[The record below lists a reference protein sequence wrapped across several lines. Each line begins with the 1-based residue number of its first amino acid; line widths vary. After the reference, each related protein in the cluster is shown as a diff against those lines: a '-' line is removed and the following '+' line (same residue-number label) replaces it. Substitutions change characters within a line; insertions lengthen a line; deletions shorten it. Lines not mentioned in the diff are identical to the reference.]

1 MVDDVTG
8 RDKARGSL
16 RVSGEFVARIISSV
30 VLAAVAL
37 AAALAGGY
45 VFTALVMTG
54 AVLMAW
60 EWGRMV
66 RQERDDPA
74 VTAAHG
80 AAVAGAALLAAVG
93 QPLLGVVGVAV
104 GAAIVFVLAFGRR
117 ARWSAA
123 GVLYVGLPAIALIWL
138 RGGGAAGVTAIL
150 FLFTIVWTT
159 DTFSYVCGKLIGGP
173 KLWPW
178 LSPNK
183 TWAGTIGGVVVA
195 GVAAVAFAMVMQ
207 HAAPAALALT
217 GIVLAMAAQ
226 VGDLGESALKRA
238 FNVRNASD
246 LIPGHGGCMDRMDG
260 IVGAATVA
268 AILAAWRN
276 IEQPAA
282 ALLLAL

>member
-1 MVDDVTG
+1 MVGDVTG
-8 RDKARGSL
+8 QDKARRVVRVPGEL
-16 RVSGEFVARIISSV
+16 VPRIVSGA

-37 AAALAGGY
+37 AATFAGGIAFAAF
-45 VFTALVMTG
+45 VIGG

-60 EWGRMV
+60 EWGRIV
-66 RQERDDPA
+66 RQERDDGV
-74 VTAAHG
+74 VTAAH
-80 AAVAGAALLAAVG
+80 AVAVSGGAVLAVMG
-93 QPLLGVVGVAV
+93 QPLLGVVGVGI
-104 GAAIVFVLAFGRR
+104 GAMIVLVLAYGRR

-138 RGGGAAGVTAIL
+138 RGSDGTGITAML
-150 FLFTIVWTT
+150 FLFAVVWTT

-183 TWAGTIGGVVVA
+183 TWSGTIGGVLFA
-195 GVAAVAFAMVMQ
+195 AIAAVVFALVMQ
-207 HAAPAALALT
+207 HAAPTSLAAT
-217 GIVLAMAAQ
+217 GLLLSLAAQ
-226 VGDLGESALKRA
+226 AGDLGESALKRA

-268 AILAAWRN
+268 ATVAALRN
-276 IEQPAA
+276 IDQPAA
-282 ALLLAL
+282 ALLQAL